1 MSFFKREIRAWG
13 FRGFPVS
20 SGSVNR
26 SASATPPIS
35 LLISGKRNS
44 ELCEEKKDCLYQDSP
59 PLI

>member
-1 MSFFKREIRAWG
+1 M
-13 FRGFPVS
+13 GFPRIPGQVGKFEPLS
-20 SGSVNR
+20 QRYS
-26 SASATPPIS
+26 PIS